1 MSKKGITSFIALVSL
16 FATAGAL
23 ADKTHMVKGTVVS
36 VDAKAH
42 TLTLKGSD
50 GKTSTA
56 PVEGAA
62 MNSLGNL
69 KSGDAVTV
77 TCRDNDKGEHQAVT
91 AIAVDMGTKY

>member
-1 MSKKGITSFIALVSL
+1 MSRKEVTSFVALVSL
-16 FATAGAL
+16 FAAGAAL
-23 ADKTHMVKGTVVS
+23 ADKTHMEKGTIVS

-42 TLTLKGSD
+42 TVTLKGMD

-69 KSGDAVTV
+69 KAGDMVTV
-77 TCRDNDKGEHQAVT
+77 TCRDNDKGEHQALT
-91 AIAVDMGTKY
+91 AIEVSKGTKY